1 MKNIKII
8 IDGKEIKA
16 QIDEKELEIKKK
28 GFWKPETGEYYFFI
42 NDNSNFES
50 VRWRDRAI
58 DQNRFNLGNCF
69 KDLDEADKHTK
80 YLKIKQELR
89 EWASKCE
96 NKVDWENPNQNKYGV
111 FYDGLSDE
119 IKVTRSVWSRD
130 DNIYFADEEI
140 LKQAIE
146 AIGEERLKKEYC
158 GDLE

>member
-8 IDGKEIKA
+8 IDGKEINA
-16 QIDEKELEIKKK
+16 QIDEKELETKKK
-28 GFWKPETGEYYFFI
+28 GFWKPEAGEYYFFI
-42 NDNSNFES
+42 SDNSRPENT
-50 VRWRDRAI
+50 RWRDRAV

-96 NKVDWENPNQNKYGV
+96 NEVDWENPNQNKYGIL
-111 FYDGLSDE
+111 YDGLSDE
-119 IKVTRSVWSRD
+119 IKVTRSVWSREG
-130 DNIYFADEEI
+130 NTYFTDEEI

-146 AIGEERLKKEYC
+146 SIREERLKKEYY